1 MTDAKT
7 DMQGMAEMPQIGIA
21 VTPDYSIYLTIG
33 FGLAWQQVY
42 LCTPDNYEEVAR
54 KIHKAIMDSGREARR
69 ERSGIKR
76 ATGSEIHAFGS
87 KAQGRQQ
94 PRQGGKGS

>member
-1 MTDAKT
+1 MADAP
-7 DMQGMAEMPQIGIA
+7 DMSAMAEMPQIGIA

-54 KIHKAIMDSGREARR
+54 KIHKAIMDAGREARR
-69 ERSGIKR
+69 ERSGLKV
-76 ATGSEIHAFGS
+76 ATGSEIHGIG
-87 KAQGRQQ
+87 KAQGGKQ
-94 PRQGGKGS
+94 PGSGRSRP